1 MPSFLNLTRRPK
13 DDVRALKAYIRDKG
27 KGWAALRGL
36 LPKLEAQF
44 KAYPNAYYQ
53 VALLRPG
60 SALHRHATALNKLYD
75 SKSRRFS
82 YIKEVRRSDMLG
94 ACPYCGLPGNVSV
107 DHYLPR
113 LAAGFPHLSVC
124 SANLV
129 PACFACQQAK
139 GSFFSSRS
147 SISSV
152 RNLRKRNQ
160 PDLLRILHPYF
171 DRFLSKNVI
180 RLVYTTDSRGN
191 PVLNAVES
199 AQSCKAAHRR
209 LLAFHLRTL
218 KVTARAALPLRRYHR
233 AVVEEIR
240 GANTL
245 ADAKTRLAR
254 MSRAAI
260 ARAGGAINSLEAVY
274 IRSLLCDSAAVSSL
288 MIQAV
293 QPAKMLR
300 RVSKAFNVYT

>member
-1 MPSFLNLTRRPK
+1 
-13 DDVRALKAYIRDKG
+13 
-27 KGWAALRGL
+27 
-36 LPKLEAQF
+36 
-44 KAYPNAYYQ
+44 
-53 VALLRPG
+53 
-60 SALHRHATALNKLYD
+60 
-75 SKSRRFS
+75 
-82 YIKEVRRSDMLG
+82 MLG

-129 PACFACQQAK
+129 PACSACQQAK
-139 GSFFSSRS
+139 GSFFYSRS
-147 SISSV
+147 SIKPV
-152 RNLRKRNQ
+152 RNLQTRNR
-160 PDLLRILHPYF
+160 PDPLRILHPYL
-171 DRFLSKNVI
+171 DRFLSKNVL
-180 RLVYTTDSRGN
+180 RMVYTTDSQGT

-199 AQSCKAAHRR
+199 TQSCETAHRR

-233 AVVEEIR
+233 AVVEEIS

-245 ADAKTRLAR
+245 ADAERRLAR

-274 IRSLLCDSAAVSSL
+274 IRSLLCDSAAVSRL
-288 MIQAV
+288 MLQAV
-293 QPAKMLR
+293 QPRKMLR